1 MASALDICN
10 LALAHLG
17 DSANV
22 SSIDPPEGSAQAEH
36 CARFYPVARDSLL
49 EMHNWS
55 FATRRVQLAL
65 LAEDIDT
72 AWSYAYA
79 APNGMVKP
87 IAVLLDGS
95 TNDADAQPYITETLS
110 TGLVII
116 YTNAENAV
124 LRYVARVTD
133 TTKFTPLFVDAL
145 SWLLASYLAG
155 PIIKGDSGVQAG
167 RACFQT
173 FTGQYQRAAGSDA
186 NLQNV
191 RKNHVPDS
199 IKARGG
205 CYVPDRCMAD
215 GRVNG

>member
-10 LALAHLG
+10 LALSHLG

-36 CARFYPVARDSLL
+36 CARFYPIARDSLL

-55 FATRRVQLAL
+55 FASRRAQLAL

-79 APNGMVKP
+79 APAGMVKP
-87 IAVLLDGS
+87 VAVVQPGALDTANS
-95 TNDADAQPYITETLS
+95 EEYTVESLAS
-110 TGLVII
+110 GLVVI
-116 YTNAENAV
+116 YTNTENAV
-124 LRYVARVTD
+124 LRYTARVTD
-133 TTKFTPLFVDAL
+133 TTKYTPLFVDAL

-186 NLQNV
+186 NMQKTTSAYTPASIAARDGTCYGGIQLQNGAC
-191 RKNHVPDS
+191 R
-199 IKARGG
+199 
-205 CYVPDRCMAD
+205 
-215 GRVNG
+215 

>member
-1 MASALDICN
+1 VASALDICN
-10 LALAHLG
+10 LALSHLG

-36 CARFYPVARDSLL
+36 CARFYPIARDSLL

-55 FATRRVQLAL
+55 FATRRTQPAL

-72 AWSYAYA
+72 AWTYAYA
-79 APNGMVKP
+79 APAGMVKP
-87 IAVLLDGS
+87 IAVVVPGALD
-95 TNDADAQPYITETLS
+95 DADSQPYTVETLS
-110 TGLVII
+110 TGLVVV
-116 YTNAENAV
+116 YTNTENAV

-133 TTKFTPLFVDAL
+133 TTKYTPLFVDAL

-167 RACFQT
+167 RACFNT

-186 NLQNV
+186 NMQKTSADFTPSAIAARDCYPLGLNAV
-191 RKNHVPDS
+191 R
-199 IKARGG
+199 G
-205 CYVPDRCMAD
+205 C
-215 GRVNG
+215 

>member
-1 MASALDICN
+1 VASALDICN
-10 LALAHLG
+10 LALSHLG

-55 FATRRVQLAL
+55 FATRRTQPAL
-65 LAEDIDT
+65 LAEDVDT

-79 APNGMVKP
+79 APSGMVKP
-87 IAVLLDGS
+87 IAVVCPGALD
-95 TNDADAQPYITETLS
+95 DADGQPYTTETLS
-110 TGLVII
+110 TGLVVI
-116 YTNAENAV
+116 YTNVENAV

-133 TTKFTPLFVDAL
+133 TTKYTPLFVDAL

-186 NLQNV
+186 NMQKSSANF
-191 RKNHVPDS
+191 VPS
-199 IKARGG
+199 AIAARDCAYPLPWEG
-205 CYVPDRCMAD
+205 C
-215 GRVNG
+215 RV